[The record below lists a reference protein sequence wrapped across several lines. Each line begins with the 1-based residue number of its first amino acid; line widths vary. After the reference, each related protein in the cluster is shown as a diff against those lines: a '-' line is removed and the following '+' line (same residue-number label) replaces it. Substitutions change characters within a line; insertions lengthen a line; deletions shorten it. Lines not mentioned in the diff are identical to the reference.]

1 MLYGG
6 KFGMIDIKV
15 LRDNPEAVKDNI
27 KKKFQDH
34 KLVLVDEIVELDAK
48 NRAAIQRGNEARK
61 ERNEL
66 SNQIGRLMRDGC
78 KEEAEKIKAK
88 VSSINQELVDIEAKE
103 AEYET
108 EIKLRMMKIPN
119 FIDETVP
126 IGKDDSE
133 NIEIQKYGEPH
144 VPDYEIPYHTDI
156 MEAFGGTRCRK
167 WILLFI
173 G

>member
-1 MLYGG
+1 
-6 KFGMIDIKV
+6 MIDIKV

-144 VPDYEIPYHTDI
+144 VPDYEIGRAHV
-156 MEAFGGTRCRK
+156 
-167 WILLFI
+167 
-173 G
+173 